1 MKSETT
7 IFATPP
13 QEADHDV
20 SQEEKADEEY
30 TEFDLN
36 NLERKLLCAE
46 AETY

>member
-13 QEADHDV
+13 QEEDHDV
-20 SQEEKADEEY
+20 SQEEKADEDS

-36 NLERKLLCAE
+36 NLGQKLQCAE